1 VDMTPLLPVA
11 AIAGAFVAV
20 LFGLYSKNQQL
31 KRRLAYRGKA
41 WRSPFPPKTTE
52 QERAEHL
59 DRQLEA
65 VIGVQVSFYR
75 RRVMNRGEYDLFR
88 AAIGVT
94 GQKPASGEFPF
105 YVFPQVS
112 FGQIIGTQE
121 TGRPESDAAH
131 RAINSK
137 RCDFLIADRN
147 GWPIAVLEYQGSGHN
162 IGGTAERRDRIK
174 QIALERAGVRYVEIH
189 DGASQAEI
197 QQTIRNVLTGRP
209 AA

>member
-1 VDMTPLLPVA
+1 MDITPLLPVA

-20 LFGLYSKNQQL
+20 LFGLYCKNPQL
-31 KRRLAYRGKA
+31 KRRLGYRGKA
-41 WRSPFPPKTTE
+41 WQPPFPPKTTE

-94 GQKPASGEFPF
+94 GQKPAGGEFPF

-112 FGQIIGTQE
+112 LGQIIGTQE
-121 TGRPESDAAH
+121 AGKPESDAAH

-162 IGGTAERRDRIK
+162 ISGTAERRDRIK
-174 QIALERAGVRYVEIH
+174 QIALERAGVRYVEIM

-197 QQTIRNVLTGRP
+197 QQTIRDLLRTQ